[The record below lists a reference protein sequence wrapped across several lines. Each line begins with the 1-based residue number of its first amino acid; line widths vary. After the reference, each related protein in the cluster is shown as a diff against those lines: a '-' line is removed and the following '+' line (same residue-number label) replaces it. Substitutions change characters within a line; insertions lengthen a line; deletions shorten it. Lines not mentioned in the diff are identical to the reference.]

1 MLLTVRSLYMDAKWR
16 TEGGESVFMELNHLP
31 DIPSLMRT
39 QGTLIHPP
47 SLHFSL
53 SWWYRAIGSTT
64 MRKHPSVSVA
74 TEINAALVLTSHY
87 LEFPMWH
94 HYTEKRKRN
103 RDMDRDNESC
113 FPSHNRRPSSV
124 TCDVTLGSP
133 LFSNLM
139 DRVCILYFYKPHR
152 KLTKSQ
158 TITLQTQALWIR
170 GMFSTLKEQL
180 TKKCNSV
187 TCTHHQVVSNLC
199 EHETEIEHDCT
210 TESHT
215 RHPEN
220 NVLIN
225 RFIDIV

>member
-103 RDMDRDNESC
+103 RDMDRGNESC

-139 DRVCILYFYKPHR
+139 DRVCILYFYKPRRNSPSH
-152 KLTKSQ
+152 KLLHYRPKLSELGGCFQ
-158 TITLQTQALWIR
+158 
-170 GMFSTLKEQL
+170 
-180 TKKCNSV
+180 
-187 TCTHHQVVSNLC
+187 H
-199 EHETEIEHDCT
+199 
-210 TESHT
+210 
-215 RHPEN
+215 
-220 NVLIN
+220 
-225 RFIDIV
+225 